1 MSRATTLALV
11 LLLASTRLAV
21 AAAPMAD
28 AAMNRNNA
36 EVSRLL
42 DAGVDVNLA
51 QADGSTA
58 LHWAAYHG
66 DALLAETLLDAGAV
80 VAAANRNGSTPLWL
94 AASQGDAAMVAAL
107 LEGGADANEALPL
120 GRRPLML
127 AARSGSV
134 DAVRV
139 LLDAGAD
146 PNAKEEERGTN
157 ALMQAA
163 DQGHA
168 DVIRLLVEHGADV
181 AAGSAPVARDGR
193 TAALGKSND
202 PRDSVR
208 RQVISVLCEEE
219 SPNIDILR
227 ALSTQGS
234 NATED
239 ALLAESTAT
248 AEELC
253 ASGSGGRGGRAAI
266 GFGGEDDEDD
276 EFDAEN
282 EDDGDIAAQI
292 ARADARLRA
301 NADEA
306 GAGLS
311 TTPPVDGST
320 NTDDDANADDV
331 AGAQG
336 AAVGGQG
343 ARGRGAGGGGRGGF
357 GGGRGRGQREPD
369 GGELT
374 PLVYAARAGHIE
386 AAQVLLDAGANVNQT
401 TRYGWS
407 PLLAATQNRNYRMG
421 VFLIE
426 RGADVN
432 LANKGGWTPLYLAT
446 DNRNL
451 EGGDYPVRAA
461 DMDDLEFIRLLL
473 DKGANP
479 NARLTESTETRTV
492 FTNQWLDENGATAFL
507 RASQSGDLAL
517 MRLLLE
523 HGADPH
529 INTELGVTPLA
540 AAAGIGW
547 VEGVTSEHSTAE
559 TVEAVKLLLELGIDP
574 NYQADTGRT
583 ALHGAGHKG
592 STEVVRLLVAA
603 GGRMDVRDFG
613 NTDNRGSPELAAHT
627 WLPIDYADGLVRVG
641 VQSAIGHPETAAVFR
656 ELMEEAGLETPPV
669 GRTLESICIVDVC
682 SPEYDPVEIN

>member
-1 MSRATTLALV
+1 
-11 LLLASTRLAV
+11 
-21 AAAPMAD
+21 
-28 AAMNRNNA
+28 
-36 EVSRLL
+36 
-42 DAGVDVNLA
+42 
-51 QADGSTA
+51 
-58 LHWAAYHG
+58 
-66 DALLAETLLDAGAV
+66 
-80 VAAANRNGSTPLWL
+80 
-94 AASQGDAAMVAAL
+94 
-107 LEGGADANEALPL
+107 
-120 GRRPLML
+120 ML

-134 DAVRV
+134 ETVRV

-146 PNAKEEERGTN
+146 PNAREEERGTN

-168 DVIRLLVEHGADV
+168 EVIALLVEHGADV
-181 AAGSAPVARDGR
+181 AAGSAPVQRDGR

-227 ALSTQGS
+227 SLSAQGS
-234 NATED
+234 GASED

-253 ASGSGGRGGRAAI
+253 NSGRSGGGGRAAI
-266 GFGGEDDEDD
+266 GFGGEDDE
-276 EFDAEN
+276 FDAEN
-282 EDDGDIAAQI
+282 EDDT
-292 ARADARLRA
+292 
-301 NADEA
+301 
-306 GAGLS
+306 GLS

-320 NTDDDANADDV
+320 DNDDDANDGD
-331 AGAQG
+331 
-336 AAVGGQG
+336 AVGGQGAAAGGAG
-343 ARGRGAGGGGRGGF
+343 ARGRGAGAGGRGGF

-386 AAQVLLDAGANVNQT
+386 AAQALLDAGADVNQT

-426 RGADVN
+426 HGADVN

-446 DNRNL
+446 DNRNI

-473 DKGANP
+473 DRGADP

-507 RASQSGDLAL
+507 RASQSGDLEL
-517 MRLLLE
+517 MQLLLE

-529 INTELGVTPLA
+529 INTVLGVTPLA

-583 ALHGAGHKG
+583 ALHGAAHKG
-592 STEVVRLLVAA
+592 ATEVARILVEA
-603 GGRMDVRDFG
+603 GARMDVRDFG
-613 NTDNRGSPELAAHT
+613 NTDNRGSPELAAYT

-641 VQSAIGHPETAAVFR
+641 VQSAIGHPETAALLR
-656 ELMEEAGLETPPV
+656 ELMEAAGLETPPA
-669 GRTLESICIVDVC
+669 GRTLETICIVDVC
-682 SPEYDPVEIN
+682 SPDYNPVEIN